1 MQELN
6 YRPKGIAL
14 LEFPLRA
21 GSPARRTITNVRVG
35 KISVYPGGPRPS
47 RVLFLPGNCRI
58 LLELIGDSA
67 YEEHHRGCPPVSPG
81 SSYRTVTCVPCV
93 SFFSCFF

>member
-21 GSPARRTITNVRVG
+21 GSPAGRTITNIRVG
-35 KISVYPGGPRPS
+35 KISVYPEGPKPS
-47 RVLFLPGNCRI
+47 RVLFL
-58 LLELIGDSA
+58 ES
-67 YEEHHRGCPPVSPG
+67 
-81 SSYRTVTCVPCV
+81 
-93 SFFSCFF
+93 

>member
-21 GSPARRTITNVRVG
+21 GSPAGRTITNVRVG
-35 KISVYPGGPRPS
+35 KISVYPGRAEA
-47 RVLFLPGNCRI
+47 LPGAVFAG
-58 LLELIGDSA
+58 ELPDSVGT
-67 YEEHHRGCPPVSPG
+67 HRRFSVRGASQRLSPSIAG
-81 SSYRTVTCVPCV
+81 V
-93 SFFSCFF
+93 FI